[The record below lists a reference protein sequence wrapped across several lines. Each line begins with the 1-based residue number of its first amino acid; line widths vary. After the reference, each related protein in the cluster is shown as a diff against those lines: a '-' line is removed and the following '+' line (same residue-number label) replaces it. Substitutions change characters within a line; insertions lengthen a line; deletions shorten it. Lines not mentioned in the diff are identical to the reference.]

1 MADYYPLIAKAVAGL
16 DKSTGEARRALYD
29 RARSALVAQLRG
41 VTPALN
47 ESDITRERLALE
59 EAIRKVE
66 TEAARRSRTDPPPR
80 PVPPAPPPGRAV
92 HQDMPQPPQPSV
104 EAVEMRP
111 APPQIRVS
119 PAAAAVA
126 SEPVVQAAEE
136 HADIGIEPA
145 ARPCRR
151 RAGAPALVARRQ
163 PVAFRPWPEGF
174 SRRRRG

>member
-16 DKSTGEARRALYD
+16 EKSTGEARRALYD

-41 VTPALN
+41 VTPALS
-47 ESDITRERLALE
+47 ESDITRERLSLE

-80 PVPPAPPPGRAV
+80 PASAAPPPPVRPE
-92 HQDMPQPPQPSV
+92 MPPPPQPSV

-119 PAAAAVA
+119 PQAAPIA
-126 SEPVVQAAEE
+126 SEPVHVEDSDPGDVGLE
-136 HADIGIEPA
+136 
-145 ARPCRR
+145 
-151 RAGAPALVARRQ
+151 
-163 PVAFRPWPEGF
+163 
-174 SRRRRG
+174 